1 MERLKYLSN
10 IWRTF
15 EIPLIIFEISLDLNW
30 SENCVMVTT
39 NLAAQTPSFSIN
51 DTKLYVPAETLS
63 TQDNTKLLK
72 QWNLVLKKQLTGIN
86 NNQTCQQKDRN
97 QYSDGLI
104 DTSFQGII
112 RLFVLSFENEAQ
124 GKSYKRYYL

>member
-1 MERLKYLSN
+1 M
-10 IWRTF
+10 
-15 EIPLIIFEISLDLNW
+15 PLIIFEISLDRNW
-30 SENCVMVTT
+30 SENCAMVAT
-39 NLAAQTPSFSIN
+39 NLAAQIPSFSIT

-63 TQDNTKLLK
+63 TQDNTNLLK
-72 QWNLVLKKQLTGIN
+72 QWNLVLKNQLTGIN

-104 DTSFQGII
+104 DPSFQGII

>member
-1 MERLKYLSN
+1 M
-10 IWRTF
+10 
-15 EIPLIIFEISLDLNW
+15 PLIIFEISLDLNW
-30 SENCVMVTT
+30 SENCVVVAT